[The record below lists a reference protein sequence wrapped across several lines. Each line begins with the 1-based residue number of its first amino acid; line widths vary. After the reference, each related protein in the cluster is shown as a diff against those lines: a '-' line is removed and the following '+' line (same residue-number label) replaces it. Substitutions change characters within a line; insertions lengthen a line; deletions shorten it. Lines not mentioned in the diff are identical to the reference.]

1 MFKPQPQSSRRAV
14 ARLSLGTIRP
24 NPAQPRRQL
33 SADSVRQLAESIRRH
48 GQLSPLLVRACGG
61 GQYELIAGQRRLLA
75 LRALGRD
82 TADAIVLDVGRCD
95 SALIALVEN
104 LQREPLHFLDE
115 AEACRSLLDAYP
127 ITQERLA
134 ASLSVS
140 PSALAN
146 RLRLLKLSPRV
157 REAVRLGGLTER
169 HARALLA
176 LEDEAVQLEIAR
188 QIAEEKLSVKQ
199 AEARVAQR
207 LHPRPRQQISPVV
220 RDHRV
225 ILNAVMEPVRELT
238 RIGIPLKSRVDEHAD
253 RIEVVITLPLRRDG

>member
-1 MFKPQPQSSRRAV
+1 MSTSEARAVTRIPLSRIHVGPDRPRRAF
-14 ARLSLGTIRP
+14 AE
-24 NPAQPRRQL
+24 
-33 SADSVRQLAESIRRH
+33 DSIAALAESIRLH
-48 GQLSPLLVRACGG
+48 GLLSPLLVRRLEGG
-61 GQYELIAGQRRLLA
+61 DYRLIAGERR
-75 LRALGRD
+75 LRALALLGRG
-82 TADAIVLDVGRCD
+82 TADAIVLSGSACD
-95 SALIALVEN
+95 CALIALVEN
-104 LQREPLHFLDE
+104 LQREALHYLDV
-115 AEACRSLLDAYP
+115 AAACRAILDRHP

-253 RIEVVITLPLRRDG
+253 RIEVVITLPLRQA